1 MKMKGFLTNFTN
13 QKDNLIFSEPNLKQI
28 NMKTKKKLVISRTDT
43 REKSTTSCLKTKV
56 CNQGLMIKEIVIWSS
71 SWGEI
76 LMKLKEEHK
85 IMSKKQIKWGVKE
98 IKSNLR
104 KMNNSCKTSVIKK
117 SWKTNVEMLNLNTI
131 ASTSNQ
137 KV

>member
-13 QKDNLIFSEPNLKQI
+13 QKDNLIFLEPNLKQI
-28 NMKTKKKLVISRTDT
+28 NMRTKKKSVISRTDT
-43 REKSTTSCLKTKV
+43 REKSMTSCLKTKV

-71 SWGEI
+71 NWGEI
-76 LMKLKEEHK
+76 SMKLKEEHK

-104 KMNNSCKTSVIKK
+104 KMNNSYKTSVIKK
-117 SWKTNVEMLNLNTI
+117 SWKTNVEMLNLSTI

>member
-117 SWKTNVEMLNLNTI
+117 NWKTNVEMLNLNTI

>member
-1 MKMKGFLTNFTN
+1 MKGFLTNFTN
-13 QKDNLIFSEPNLKQI
+13 QKGNLIFSEPNLKQI